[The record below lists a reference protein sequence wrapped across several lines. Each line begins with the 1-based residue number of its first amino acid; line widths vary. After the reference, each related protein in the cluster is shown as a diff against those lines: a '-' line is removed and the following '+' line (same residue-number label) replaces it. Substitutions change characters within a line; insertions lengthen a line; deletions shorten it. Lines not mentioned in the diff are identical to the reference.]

1 MASIVPKVPPF
12 LNCRMARKGS
22 RIISQNE
29 RLEIYQNLALKPH
42 NKKRQQLDTR
52 RGGPRM
58 TPKPSAVFDLEMGN
72 FEPQNKK
79 RVSIYLSGIVFFG
92 SD

>member
-1 MASIVPKVPPF
+1 METLPKEIAICNCQDPPKC
-12 LNCRMARKGS
+12 LG
-22 RIISQNE
+22 
-29 RLEIYQNLALKPH
+29 

-52 RGGPRM
+52 VPGSRITNR
-58 TPKPSAVFDLEMGN
+58 PSAVFDLETGN

-79 RVSIYLSGIVFFG
+79 RVSIYLPGIVFFG